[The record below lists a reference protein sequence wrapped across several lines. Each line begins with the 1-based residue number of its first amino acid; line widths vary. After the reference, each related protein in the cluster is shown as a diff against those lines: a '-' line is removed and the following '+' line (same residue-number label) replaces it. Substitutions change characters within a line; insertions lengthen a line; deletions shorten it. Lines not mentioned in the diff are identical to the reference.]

1 MKSFTEPLLGLSE
14 YEKLKKQLTKLDR
27 VAQVSGCVDTQ
38 KPHFMYSLL
47 EQKYHGVIVTFQ
59 EQKAREIYEN
69 YRFFDRNVLYYPAK
83 DVLFYQSDIR
93 GNLLTAE
100 RLTTVKA
107 LLEGGTV
114 TVVTTFD
121 ALMDRDRKSVV

>member
-1 MKSFTEPLLGLSE
+1 MRSFTEPLLGLE
-14 YEKLKKQLTKLDR
+14 QYIKLKEQLIKLDG
-27 VAQVSGCVDTQ
+27 VVQVSGCVDTQ

-47 EQKYHGVIVTFQ
+47 EQKYNALIVTFQ

-69 YRFFDRNVLYYPAK
+69 YRFYDRKVLYYPAR

-100 RLTTVKA
+100 RLAAVKTFLRRSA
-107 LLEGGTV
+107 GYGKSENSAGTV
-114 TVVTTFD
+114 GI
-121 ALMDRDRKSVV
+121 